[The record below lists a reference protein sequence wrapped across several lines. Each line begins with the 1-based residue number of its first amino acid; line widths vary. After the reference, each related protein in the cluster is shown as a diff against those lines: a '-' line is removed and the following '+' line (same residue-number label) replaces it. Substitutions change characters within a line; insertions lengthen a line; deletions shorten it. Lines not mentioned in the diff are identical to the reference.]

1 MSKASALARVIG
13 LTRSRSASFFEQGA
27 AARTTPDKQ
36 AEPAAVTTEADAA
49 GEPSETAEKTSVTIA
64 EKTNVTALQ
73 PAGAIMQV
81 TLVSAEDKAEAADDE
96 DEAARDAVTSEA
108 IEAIEA
114 DIARLLSTMG
124 DEDAAEADDSA
135 EDEEGEP
142 VGALLLELNRL
153 WQSDPEVMASRH

>member
-1 MSKASALARVIG
+1 
-13 LTRSRSASFFEQGA
+13 
-27 AARTTPDKQ
+27 
-36 AEPAAVTTEADAA
+36 
-49 GEPSETAEKTSVTIA
+49 
-64 EKTNVTALQ
+64 
-73 PAGAIMQV
+73 V